1 MTADSSGRPE
11 APEESAAPG
20 GADVAAG
27 ERVLV
32 CSGRADVRATLL
44 RAFSGL
50 EPAPA
55 VLAVATPEAEAADGR
70 FETVDLPP
78 TLAVVDLATWT
89 PEAARERLG
98 AAVPMVALLEG
109 EAAERLVDALSAGA
123 QPPNPAELGLRWRR
137 HLEGAEGPA
146 LVLEE
151 GEGGRLS
158 IVFPSE
164 VRYLRPAVRR
174 VVDAS
179 RLLGWPCDR
188 DRFRLRAAVSE
199 AVTNAVLYGNREDP
213 MSRVEV
219 SAEMRPEEIRVTVA
233 DEGEGFDPDAVP
245 DPRRPGRIGLSRGR
259 GLFLLRSLMD
269 EVSYNEV
276 GNEVTLVLRRDDG
289 RA

>member
-1 MTADSSGRPE
+1 MC
-11 APEESAAPG
+11 SA
-20 GADVAAG
+20 
-27 ERVLV
+27 
-32 CSGRADVRATLL
+32 RADVRAALL
-44 RAFSGL
+44 RALSGL

-55 VLAVATPEAEAADGR
+55 LVAVATPEAEAADGR
-70 FETVDLPP
+70 PETVDLSP

-109 EAAERLVDALSAGA
+109 DAAERLVDALSAGFEDYLFH
-123 QPPNPAELGLRWRR
+123 PPNPAELGLLWRR
-137 HLEGAEGPA
+137 HLEGAERPA

-179 RLLGWPCDR
+179 RLLSWPRDR

-199 AVTNAVLYGNREDP
+199 AVANAVLYGNREDP

-233 DEGEGFDPDAVP
+233 DEGDGFDPDAVP
-245 DPRRPGRIGLSRGR
+245 DPRQPGRVGLSRGR

-276 GNEVTLVLRRDDG
+276 GNAVTLVLRRDGG